1 MCVCFVVSVLKI
13 YLSSRAEEQR
23 QNCFLFCHFVFILGF
38 QKHTE
43 CNVLVFSPQPLR
55 CFVFGVFFPPIREQG
70 FANCKTSV
78 FWVHLGV
85 NVCQWKLFR
94 ESGTCRGFCA
104 GAGRPGARCPGCA
117 PSLHQELPA
126 PFCALPNPAS
136 LIWYVSEMWH
146 DRQVRKL
153 NVG

>member
-13 YLSSRAEEQR
+13 YLSSRAEERRQKLFFVLPFCFHPWLSETYRAQR
-23 QNCFLFCHFVFILGF
+23 ACFLSAASPLFCVWG
-38 QKHTE
+38 
-43 CNVLVFSPQPLR
+43 
-55 CFVFGVFFPPIREQG
+55 FFPPIREQG

-85 NVCQWKLFR
+85 NVCQRELFR
-94 ESGTCRGFCA
+94 GSGTCRGFCT

-126 PFCALPNPAS
+126 PSCALPNPAS